1 VVLASSP
8 EFPAHVHRNG
18 GLADRLEGQH
28 VRLKPLD
35 ERHQFERREGSL
47 RGNLSM

>member
-1 VVLASSP
+1 MFTEMAVWPTV
-8 EFPAHVHRNG
+8 FK
-18 GLADRLEGQH
+18 GQH
-28 VRLKPLD
+28 VRLKPLE